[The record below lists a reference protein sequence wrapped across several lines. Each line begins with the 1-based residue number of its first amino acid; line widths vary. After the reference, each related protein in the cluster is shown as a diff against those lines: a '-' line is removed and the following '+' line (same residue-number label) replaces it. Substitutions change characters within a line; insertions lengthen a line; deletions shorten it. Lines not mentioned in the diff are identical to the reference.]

1 MKISYKQFLEIAKD
15 LHAFDILECWD
26 ETAFNNYCAEFGDMT
41 RERAVSLCAFCAGVT
56 EEELKAAEYY
66 SKW

>member
-1 MKISYKQFLEIAKD
+1 MKISYKQFLEIARD

-26 ETAFNNYCAEFGDMT
+26 EAAFNVYCSEFGDMT
-41 RERAVSLCAFCAGVT
+41 REQAVSLCTSCARVS
-56 EEELKAAEYY
+56 EEELKAAEYF